1 MTDKEL
7 LIYCKEN
14 YSNNSSFSGNE
25 IVMKLKLTNIVHAQL
40 LRLVNKSELEMF
52 VKDRYRYY
60 FIKKDEK

>member
-52 VKDRYRYY
+52 VKDKYRYY